1 MIEKAEAP
9 GPDLERK
16 DFGQLL
22 TEWRGLFSHCV
33 SETEKFTR
41 EKPVAGLAIA
51 FLAGTVLSSL
61 WRKRS

>member
-1 MIEKAEAP
+1 MIEQAETTSPA
-9 GPDLERK
+9 LERK

-22 TEWRGLFSHCV
+22 GEWRNIFSHCV

-41 EKPVAGLAIA
+41 EKPSAGLAIA

-61 WRKRS
+61 WRKR